1 MVPTLSAHHLS
12 RGTLKIPG
20 NKEYF
25 AHQIGLT
32 DVPVKTIPAFYDYS
46 KQTRL
51 YVIKKGL
58 SIQQASAAEYA
69 DYLVEALVRF
79 CLTIRNQRLCCLR
92 RTKL

>member
-12 RGTLKIPG
+12 RGTLKIPC

-51 YVIKKGL
+51 YVIKKVSRSNKHQL
-58 SIQQASAAEYA
+58 PNTRI
-69 DYLVEALVRF
+69 
-79 CLTIRNQRLCCLR
+79 I
-92 RTKL
+92 